1 MLPCPWIEMPDGSMM
16 PGPHSTT
23 SLGSRNGQTRS
34 SNYLLKAGNEL
45 GLIDTGMQ
53 PWGLAELIGQ
63 IDKLGGR
70 LNWIILTH
78 FHFDHIGN
86 AAVLAQRYRCPVMAH
101 PLDLPAIEDPL
112 IMADGKWVFPNSPTT
127 LEEVAREL
135 GGEKKEEMT
144 REVLKKYFHFPAKIN
159 RAIVEG
165 NEVPLGPW
173 RLKIL
178 ETPGHSPGSLSIYN
192 PASRSLY
199 IGDLDYIMNPSNPWP
214 ISNAQDLISSVAR
227 VSAMEVEY
235 LGIGHYNG
243 IAPKWAVAE
252 YLDDMRYRIR
262 ATEQRIAGCLK
273 RLGRASVAQLA
284 EEVFPIIP
292 RYGYTP
298 LHKSA
303 VQCFLHK
310 LVDEGKARQ
319 VSEGEKVWWEWA
331 AY

>member
-1 MLPCPWIEMPDGSMM
+1 MLPCPWLEMPDGTMM
-16 PGPHSTT
+16 PGPHATT

-53 PWGLAELIGQ
+53 PFGLQELT
-63 IDKLGGR
+63 DKITMLGGR
-70 LNWIILTH
+70 LKWILLTH

-86 AAVLAQRYRCPVMAH
+86 AAALVRRFKCPVMAH

-135 GGEKKEEMT
+135 GGEKKEEMSPEIL
-144 REVLKKYFHFPAKIN
+144 RKYFHFPVKID
-159 RAIVEG
+159 RPLIDGDEI
-165 NEVPLGPW
+165 PLGPW
-173 RLKIL
+173 KLKIL
-178 ETPGHSPGSLSIYN
+178 GTPGHSPGSISVYN

-214 ISNAQDLISSVAR
+214 ISNAKDLIFSIER
-227 VSAMEVEY
+227 VSRMDLDF

-243 IAPKWAVAE
+243 VAPKWAVAE
-252 YLDDMRYRIR
+252 YLEDMRDRVFALQKRI
-262 ATEQRIAGCLK
+262 EECLH
-273 RLGRASVAQLA
+273 RLGKASVPQLA

-292 RYGYTP
+292 RFGYSP

-310 LVDEGKARQ
+310 FIEEGRVRKIR
-319 VSEGEKVWWEWA
+319 EGEEIFWERVP
-331 AY
+331 